1 MSILFKEIKNLEK
14 NKKARDVQGLFVTEG
29 INLFR
34 EAPAERIVAVCAT
47 AKFTRENPELI
58 RMIPPAAERILDIR
72 EERYAGISD
81 TKNPQGILTVQR
93 KPEFDLDEIL
103 MRESPLFLVLE
114 NIQDPGNAGTILR
127 TAEAAGV
134 HAVFLTQGAVD
145 LYNPKTIRS
154 TMGAIYRVPHFY
166 VDDMDALL
174 ARFAEREVR
183 TFAAHLRG
191 THAYTE
197 LDFRGGTAFF
207 IGNESRGLTDALSD
221 SLDVLMKIP
230 MSGKVESLNA
240 AMAAGI
246 LMYEA
251 RRQRGE

>member
-1 MSILFKEIKNLEK
+1 MS
-14 NKKARDVQGLFVTEG
+14 FVTEG

-34 EAPAERIVAVCAT
+34 EAPPERIVAVCAT

-58 RMIPPAAERILDIR
+58 GMIPPAAERILDIR
-72 EERYAGISD
+72 EERFAGISD

-174 ARFAEREVR
+174 ARFAERFLHGSRRERSGPLRPISAERMPTRSSTSAAERHFLSEMKAAASLTPSR
-183 TFAAHLRG
+183 TAWMF
-191 THAYTE
+191 
-197 LDFRGGTAFF
+197 
-207 IGNESRGLTDALSD
+207 
-221 SLDVLMKIP
+221 
-230 MSGKVESLNA
+230 
-240 AMAAGI
+240 
-246 LMYEA
+246 
-251 RRQRGE
+251 